1 MSITIRAR
9 SISEGVGT
17 GEILVSHEPISFLS
31 GVDPETG
38 LVVEAGHPLEGLPVG
53 GKVLVFPYGK
63 GSTVGSYVMYALQRN
78 GKAPVAIINLDAEP
92 IIAVGAIIAGI
103 PMVDRPEGR
112 VMDLENGTVV
122 TVDGCSGEI
131 TCESS
136 E

>member
-38 LVVEAGHPLEGLPVG
+38 MVVEAGHPLEGVPVG

-103 PMVDRPEGR
+103 PMVDRPEGS

-122 TVDGCSGEI
+122 TVDGSSGEV

>member
-38 LVVEAGHPLEGLPVG
+38 TVVEAGHPLEGVPIA

-92 IIAVGAIIAGI
+92 IIAVGAIMAGI
-103 PMVDRPEGR
+103 PMVDRPEDS
-112 VMDLENGTVV
+112 VMDMEDGTVV
-122 TVDGCSGEI
+122 TVDGSAGEI
-131 TCESS
+131 TC
-136 E
+136 

>member
-38 LVVEAGHPLEGLPVG
+38 TVVEAGHPLEGVSLG

-112 VMDLENGTVV
+112 IMDIDDGTVV
-122 TVDGCSGEI
+122 TVDGSSGEI

-136 E
+136 D

>member
-1 MSITIRAR
+1 MSITIKAR
-9 SISEGVGT
+9 SISQGVGT
-17 GEILVSHEPISFLS
+17 GEILISPEPISFLS

-38 LVVEAGHPLEGLPVG
+38 MVVEAGHPLEGVPVG

-63 GSTVGSYVMYALQRN
+63 GSTVGSYVIYALERN

-103 PMVDRPEGR
+103 PMVDRPQGS
-112 VMDLENGTVV
+112 VMDLKKGTVV
-122 TVDGCSGEI
+122 TVDGSSGAI
-131 TCESS
+131 ICEVS

>member
-38 LVVEAGHPLEGLPVG
+38 TVVEAGHPLEGVSLG

-92 IIAVGAIIAGI
+92 IIAVGAIMAGI
-103 PMVDRPEGR
+103 PMVDRPQGSI
-112 VMDLENGTVV
+112 MDLDDGTIV
-122 TVDGCSGEI
+122 TVDGSSGEI
-131 TCESS
+131 TCEPSD
-136 E
+136 

>member
-38 LVVEAGHPLEGLPVG
+38 TVVEAGHPLEGISLG

-92 IIAVGAIIAGI
+92 IIAVGAIMAGI
-103 PMVDRPEGR
+103 PMVDRPEGSI
-112 VMDLENGTVV
+112 MDLDDGTVV
-122 TVDGCSGEI
+122 TVDGSSGEI

-136 E
+136 D

>member
-38 LVVEAGHPLEGLPVG
+38 MVVEAGHPLEGLPVG

-63 GSTVGSYVMYALQRN
+63 GSTVGSYVMYALKRN

-103 PMVDRPEGR
+103 PMVDRPEGS

-122 TVDGCSGEI
+122 TVDGSSGEV